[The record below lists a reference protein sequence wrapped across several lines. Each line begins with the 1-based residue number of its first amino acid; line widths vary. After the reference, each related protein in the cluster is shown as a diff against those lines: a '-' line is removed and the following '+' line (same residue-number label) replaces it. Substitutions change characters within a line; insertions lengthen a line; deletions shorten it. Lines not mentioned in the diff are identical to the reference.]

1 MIISSAVWDPMSGS
15 QKSLASLDIGWLWHI
30 LALKI
35 RYFSVRE
42 FNTFMANIA
51 EQYSL

>member
-1 MIISSAVWDPMSGS
+1 MSYAIWEPISGS
-15 QKSLASLDIGWLWHI
+15 QKSLASLEIGRLWHI

-35 RYFSVRE
+35 RYFSDIE
-42 FNTFMANIA
+42 LSTFRAKMA